1 MTLFEAIQR
10 HVEIGGNQ
18 FTIKKH
24 SEDKYTALFHIVDG
38 NEFSQS
44 GKDIINTVCS
54 AVKKLRPYNNDVT
67 ATDHEQLVLVGIA
80 ELMNDYS
87 PFLHFSIFNPEH
99 NPLEEDSTCHF
110 EFISDFGDK
119 YGSIARIS
127 YNLSDLSF
135 EEMIRISTNQTA
147 LELAIHDTKTCL
159 AVIANYIRYEYN
171 KSHGDNHVEVII
183 KRENQKYSASFRV
196 NSITN
201 RADTTQPAEA
211 TAERLGDA
219 VKAAIKNNKILAEY
233 FGEYYLNIASA
244 EEMHSYDLI
253 KVDMILNKLKNK
265 NIILSIRE
273 NFDPNDKDAWRNWH
287 NGFYKVEFK
296 DISNNKVLAKSCSD
310 NLKRAVLAASE
321 KLIDLYHLSSK
332 LPR

>member
-1 MTLFEAIQR
+1 MSMTVFEAIRR

-38 NEFSQS
+38 SEFSQS
-44 GKDIINTVCS
+44 GEDIIDTVYG
-54 AVKKLRPYNNDVT
+54 AVKKLRPYNDIT
-67 ATDHEQLVLVGIA
+67 ETEHEKLVLIGIA
-80 ELMNDYS
+80 ELMADYS

-99 NPLEEDSTCHF
+99 NPLEEDSTCYI
-110 EFISDFGDK
+110 EFISDVGDK
-119 YGSIARIS
+119 YGSIARIA
-127 YNLSDLSF
+127 YDLTELSF
-135 EEMIRISTNQTA
+135 EETIRKSTNQAA

-159 AVIANYIRYEYN
+159 AVIANYIKYEN
-171 KSHGDNHVEVII
+171 KKDRDRHVDVII
-183 KRENQKYSASFRV
+183 KRENQKYSALLRV
-196 NSITN
+196 DSITN

-211 TAERLGDA
+211 TAERLEDA

-244 EEMHSYDLI
+244 EETHSYDLI
-253 KVDMILNKLKNK
+253 KVDMILNKLKNE

-321 KLIDLYHLSSK
+321 KLIDLYHLSSTS
-332 LPR
+332 LR